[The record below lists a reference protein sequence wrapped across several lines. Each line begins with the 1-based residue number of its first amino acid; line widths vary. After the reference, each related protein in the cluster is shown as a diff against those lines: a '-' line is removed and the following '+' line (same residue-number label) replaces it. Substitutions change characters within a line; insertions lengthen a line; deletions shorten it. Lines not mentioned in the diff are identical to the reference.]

1 MCMQDILI
9 YGGIAINIVGAL
21 YLMACGMKYAYIFRQ
36 LKNQSAL
43 SKSIK
48 PRWAKKRQIG
58 WGLMIIGIIIAL
70 IGCVI

>member
-1 MCMQDILI
+1 MQDILI
-9 YGGIAINIVGAL
+9 YGGITINIVGAL
-21 YLMACGMKYAYIFRQ
+21 YLTACGMKYTYIFRQ
-36 LKNQSAL
+36 LKNQPAQ

-58 WGLMIIGIIIAL
+58 WSLMIVGIIIAL

>member
-21 YLMACGMKYAYIFRQ
+21 YLMACGMKYACIYRQ
-36 LKNQSAL
+36 LKNQPAL

-48 PRWAKKRQIG
+48 PRWTKKRQIG
-58 WGLMIIGIIIAL
+58 YGFMIIGTIIAL